1 MDLHE
6 QLEVATDEA
15 TFIEFVHALAL
26 FCNKYLKELKQA
38 AVDVP
43 FYSICLFY
51 YGKYL
56 FKFH

>member
-26 FCNKYLKELKQA
+26 FCKN
-38 AVDVP
+38 
-43 FYSICLFY
+43 I
-51 YGKYL
+51 
-56 FKFH
+56 